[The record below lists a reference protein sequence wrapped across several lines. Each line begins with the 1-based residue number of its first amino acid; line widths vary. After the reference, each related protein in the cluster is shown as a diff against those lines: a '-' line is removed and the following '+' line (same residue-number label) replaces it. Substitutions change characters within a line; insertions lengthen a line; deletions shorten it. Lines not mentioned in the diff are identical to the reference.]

1 MRNYSSTTA
10 TWRPLD
16 VLPQILTVL
25 LGGMVIFVI
34 ALSALAIGFEV
45 YFAGRIYP
53 GVSVVGQD
61 LSGVNPKEAASLLQN
76 QLEYPE
82 HGRILLRGEGK
93 IWLATPAELGFY
105 LDPESTALSAYDQ
118 GRQGSLVSRF
128 WTQFTNWYYGKG
140 ITPQYVF
147 DERAAYNYL
156 KEVANQIDLP
166 AVEASLS
173 VDGVNV
179 VVTPGQIGRS
189 LDIQAS
195 LKVLKGQLQTLQDG
209 EVPLT
214 ITETKPV
221 IIDVSEQASLAR
233 QILSDSLTLVVPGE
247 SKDDPG
253 PWIFKPEDLAS
264 MLTIERVATSEGD
277 RYQVG
282 LQEEA
287 LRAFL
292 EGIAPKLVRNRQ
304 NARFIFNDDTRQL
317 ELIQPAVVGR
327 SLDIETS
334 IQAINQKLLTGDHHI
349 SLDMAYSEPEVGD
362 EATADQ
368 LGIHDLV
375 SVQTS
380 YFYGSSADRI
390 QNIQIAAG
398 RFHGLLVPPGATFS
412 MADVLGDV
420 SLDNGYAEAWII
432 FGNRTIKGVGGGVC
446 QVSTTLFRT
455 VFFGGFPV
463 AERHPHA
470 YRVYYYELRADGSVN
485 TSLAGL
491 DATVYVPMVDFKFI
505 NDSPGWL
512 LMETYVNPAGRSLTW
527 KFYATSDGRQVDWE
541 TSGLMNKEEPP
552 DPLYEENPDLAKG
565 EIKQVDWEVE
575 GADVS
580 ITRTVTRDGE
590 VLFKDTFDTHYM
602 PWRSVYQYGPG
613 TKGMPPDQDKNN
625 KKKNKD
631 N

>member
-1 MRNYSSTTA
+1 MRNYSPTA
-10 TWRPLD
+10 TLKRPSNI
-16 VLPQILTVL
+16 LPQILAAL
-25 LGGMVIFVI
+25 LGGGIIFVL
-34 ALSALAIGFEV
+34 ALGAFAIGFEV

-53 GVSVVGQD
+53 GFSVVGID
-61 LSGVNPKEAASLLQN
+61 LTGLKPKEAAELLQEHI
-76 QLEYPE
+76 EYPE
-82 HGRILLRGEGK
+82 HGHILFQEGGE
-93 IWLATPAELGFY
+93 IWLTTPAEVGFY
-105 LDPESTALSAYDQ
+105 LDPESTALLAYDQ
-118 GRQGSLVSRF
+118 GRQGGLVTRL
-128 WTQFTNWYYGKG
+128 WTQFTTWYYGKG
-140 ITPQYVF
+140 ITPRYVF
-147 DERAAYNYL
+147 DERAAFNYL
-156 KEVANQIDLP
+156 KGLADRIDLP
-166 AVEASLS
+166 AQEASLK
-173 VDGVNV
+173 VEGVNV
-179 VVTPGQIGRS
+179 VVTPGRVGRN
-189 LDIQAS
+189 LDIPTTLEA
-195 LKVLKGQLQTLQDG
+195 LITQLQTLQDG

-214 ITETKPV
+214 ISETKPA
-221 IIDVSEQASLAR
+221 IIDVSEQADLAR
-233 QILSDSLTLVVPGE
+233 QVLSDSLTLVVPGGSE
-247 SKDDPG
+247 SDPE
-253 PWIFKPEDLAS
+253 PWIFKPEELAS
-264 MLTIERVATSEGD
+264 MLTIERVPSPEGD

-282 LQEEA
+282 LQEKA
-287 LRAFL
+287 LRDFL
-292 EGIAPKLVRNRQ
+292 EGIAPELVRKEQ

-317 ELIQPAVVGR
+317 ELIQPAVIGR
-327 SLDIETS
+327 SLDIETT
-334 IQAINQKLLTGDHHI
+334 IQGINQKLLTGDHHI
-349 SLDMAYSEPEVGD
+349 SLDMSYTDPEVGD
-362 EATADQ
+362 DATAEQ
-368 LGIHDLV
+368 LGIRDLV

-390 QNIQIAAG
+390 QNIQTAAS

-420 SLDNGYAEAWII
+420 SLDNGYAEALII

-491 DATVYVPMVDFKFI
+491 DATVYVPLVDFKFI

-565 EIKQVDWEVE
+565 EIKQVDWAVE

-580 ITRTVTRDGE
+580 ITRTVTRDGQ
-590 VLFKDTFDTHYM
+590 VLFEDTFDTHYM

-613 TKGMPPDQDKNN
+613 TKGMPPNPD

-631 N
+631 K